1 MKVLLYTGFLKLV
14 EKSGIGKAI
23 YHQQKAMEENNI
35 SYTTNIKDSFDII
48 QLNTIFPD
56 SVFFALIAKLRR
68 KKIVYYGHSTMED
81 FKNSFKGSNI
91 IAPFFK
97 RWIMFCYKLGD
108 IIITP
113 TEYSKKLLLGY
124 GIKKPIFALSNG
136 IDLSYFSHSL
146 EGAKRF
152 REKYNLS
159 HKQKVVISVGH
170 YMERKGIRD
179 FIKLAKRMPEVA
191 FIWFGYT
198 SPSIVPNIIQE
209 EIENSPINVKF
220 PGYVCS
226 DELRDAYS
234 GSDLFLFLTH
244 EETEG
249 IVLLEALAM
258 KIQILIRDIPIYKD
272 DFSNGKD
279 IYKASTLEEF
289 QDKIEKILSGK
300 LPSLKD
306 SGYKLVEQKDIKN
319 IGSEVKIIYEGLYE
333 GK

>member
-1 MKVLLYTGFLKLV
+1 MKILLYTGLLKLV

-23 YHQQKAMEENNI
+23 HHQQKAMEENNI
-35 SYTTNIKDSFDII
+35 SYTTDVKDDFDII
-48 QLNTIFPD
+48 QFNTIFPD
-56 SVFFALIAKLRR
+56 SVFFAFIAKLRR
-68 KKIVYYGHSTMED
+68 KKIVYYAHSTMED

-97 RWIMFCYKLGD
+97 RWIIFCYKLGD

-124 GIKKPIFALSNG
+124 GIKKPVFALSNG
-136 IDLSYFSHSL
+136 IDLSYFCNSL

-159 HKQKVVISVGH
+159 DKQKVVISVGH

-179 FIKLAKRMPEVA
+179 FIKLAKRLPKVT

-198 SPSIVPNIIQE
+198 NPSIVPNVIQE
-209 EIENSPINVKF
+209 EIENAPSNVKF

-258 KIQILIRDIPIYKD
+258 KIQILVRDIPIYRSSFTSGQD
-272 DFSNGKD
+272 V
-279 IYKASTLEEF
+279 YKANTLDEF
-289 QDKIEKILSGK
+289 QDKIEKILSGE
-300 LPSLKD
+300 LPSLKE
-306 SGYKLVEQKDIKN
+306 SGYELVKQKDIKK
-319 IGSEVKIIYEGLYE
+319 IGCQLKLIYEGI
-333 GK
+333 KA